1 MLESKAEGTP
11 CSLLPERREH
21 TRLSLWPGKT
31 VHTQKQQLFRNNL
44 VVKWNIDNPT
54 FPAAIRNAYALGHAA
69 GFDSHQQWCPPGPC
83 PSCECRRMSRWRQQ
97 GTSVSIPHPA
107 SRQFVPLHLKA
118 ALLQLDFEFLWPK
131 LSASSHSE
139 QEKSLCLEV
148 PKLPSVK
155 LLS

>member
-1 MLESKAEGTP
+1 MLESKAEGTS

-31 VHTQKQQLFRNNL
+31 VHTQKQQLFHNNL

-83 PSCECRRMSRWRQQ
+83 PSCECPEDVQMKAAGDFCFHPPPRQQ
-97 GTSVSIPHPA
+97 AV
-107 SRQFVPLHLKA
+107 VPLHLKA
-118 ALLQLDFEFLWPK
+118 ALLQLDFEFLQPK
-131 LSASSHSE
+131 LSASSHYE

-155 LLS
+155 LLT